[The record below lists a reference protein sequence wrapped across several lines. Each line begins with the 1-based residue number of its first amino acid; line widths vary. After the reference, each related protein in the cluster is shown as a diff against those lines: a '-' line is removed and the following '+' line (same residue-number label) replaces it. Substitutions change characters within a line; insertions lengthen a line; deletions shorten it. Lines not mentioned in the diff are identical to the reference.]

1 MGYGSRSIQLLEEY
15 YEGKM
20 IDIHEKQSALD
31 SVREDIESVPDE
43 DLNILSERI
52 GKLQYL
58 RRLI

>member
-1 MGYGSRSIQLLEEY
+1 
-15 YEGKM
+15 M